1 LSESVD
7 VAIVGA
13 GQAGLSVSWFLKQA
27 GVDHVVLDGGRIAET
42 WRSRRWDSFCLV
54 TPNWSIKLP
63 GGAYQGPDPD
73 GFMPLA
79 DLVEHFE
86 SWAKSF
92 QAPVR
97 EKCTVSRLDGAPD
110 GGFRLSGP
118 DGEIRAGQVVVAS
131 GAFQRANRPAG
142 AEAILTSVEQ
152 LLAEEYHNP
161 EALAPGA
168 VVVVGSGQTG
178 CQLAEELHQA
188 GRRVFLACGRSWWVP
203 RRLAGRDFIWWMAES
218 GFMDR
223 TPDMLPSPAARLFGN
238 PQATGHDGGY
248 DLHFRTLH
256 AAGVEL
262 LGRFAGA
269 DESMLYFADDLA
281 ASVDFGDTRWADF
294 RKRIDAW
301 CLAQSIEAPL
311 YETPVPMR
319 IRTRLELDV
328 AAEGITTIIWTAGYR
343 ADYGWVKFPIFDD
356 MGLPIQ
362 TDGRTSVQGLY
373 FSGVQWLRK
382 SKSSILYGIGE
393 DAEVIARQIL
403 NDPR

>member
-1 LSESVD
+1 LIENVD

-27 GVDHVVLDGGRIAET
+27 GVDHLVLDSGRIAET

-63 GGAYQGPDPD
+63 GGAYKGTDPD

-79 DLVEHFE
+79 DLVDHFE

-92 QAPVR
+92 EAPVR
-97 EKCTVSRLDGAPD
+97 ERCTVSRLEGAPD
-110 GGFRLSGP
+110 GGFVLSIPGR
-118 DGEIRAGQVVVAS
+118 EIRARQVVVAS
-131 GAFQRANRPAG
+131 GAFQRPHLPA
-142 AEAILTSVEQ
+142 AARAIPGRVEQ

-161 EALAPGA
+161 KALAPGA

-178 CQLAEELHQA
+178 CQLAEELRQA
-188 GRRVFLACGRSWWVP
+188 GRKVFLACGRSWWVP
-203 RRLAGRDFIWWMAES
+203 RRLAGRDIIWWMAET

-269 DESMLYFADDLA
+269 DESTLHFADDLA
-281 ASVDFGDTRWADF
+281 ASIDFGDTRWADF
-294 RKRIDAW
+294 RKLIDAR
-301 CLAQSIEAPL
+301 CLAQGVDAPVFETPAPL
-311 YETPVPMR
+311 R
-319 IRTRLELDV
+319 IKTRAQLDV
-328 AAEGITTIIWTAGYR
+328 AAEGITTIIWTTGYR
-343 ADYGWVKFPIFDD
+343 ADYGWVKFPVFDD

-362 TDGRTSVQGLY
+362 TNGRTSVRGLY

-393 DAEVIARQIL
+393 DAEVIARQLISS
-403 NDPR
+403 

>member
-1 LSESVD
+1 MIDRVD

-27 GVDHVVLDGGRIAET
+27 GVDHLVLDSGRVAET

-54 TPNWSIKLP
+54 TPNWSVKLP
-63 GGAYQGPDPD
+63 GGAYKGPDPD

-79 DLVEHFE
+79 DLVDHFE

-92 QAPVR
+92 EAPVR
-97 EKCTVSRLDGAPD
+97 EQCTVSRLEGASD
-110 GGFRLSGP
+110 GGFVLSVPG
-118 DGEIRAGQVVVAS
+118 GEIRARQVVVAS

-142 AEAILTSVEQ
+142 AEAIPSGVEQ
-152 LLAEEYHNP
+152 LLAEEYRNP
-161 EALAPGA
+161 EAVAPGA

-203 RRLAGRDFIWWMAES
+203 RRMAGRDFIWWMAES

-269 DESMLYFADDLA
+269 AESKLYFADDLA

-294 RKRIDAW
+294 RERIDAW
-301 CLAQSIEAPL
+301 CLAQDVEAPVF
-311 YETPVPMR
+311 ETPAPMR
-319 IRTRLELDV
+319 IKTRAQLDV
-328 AAEGITTIIWTAGYR
+328 AAEGITTIIWTTGYR
-343 ADYGWVKFPIFDD
+343 ADYGWVKFPVFDD

-403 NDPR
+403 SP

>member
-1 LSESVD
+1 MIDRVD

-27 GVDHVVLDGGRIAET
+27 GVDHLVLDSGRVAET

-54 TPNWSIKLP
+54 TPNWSVKLP
-63 GGAYQGPDPD
+63 GGAYKGPDPD

-79 DLVEHFE
+79 DLVDHFE

-92 QAPVR
+92 EAPVR
-97 EKCTVSRLDGAPD
+97 EQCTVSRLEGASD
-110 GGFRLSGP
+110 GGFVLSVPG
-118 DGEIRAGQVVVAS
+118 GEIRARQVVVAS

-142 AEAILTSVEQ
+142 AEAIPSGVEQ
-152 LLAEEYHNP
+152 LLAEEYRNP
-161 EALAPGA
+161 EAVAPGA

-203 RRLAGRDFIWWMAES
+203 RRMAGRDFIWWMAES

-269 DESMLYFADDLA
+269 AESKLYFADDLA

-294 RKRIDAW
+294 RERIDAW
-301 CLAQSIEAPL
+301 CLAQGVEAPVF
-311 YETPVPMR
+311 ETPAPMR
-319 IRTRLELDV
+319 IKTRAQLDV
-328 AAEGITTIIWTAGYR
+328 AAEGITTIIWTTGYR
-343 ADYGWVKFPIFDD
+343 ADYGWVKFPVFDD

-393 DAEVIARQIL
+393 DAEVIARQLISS
-403 NDPR
+403 